1 MSICLIFALLC
12 SKITFRAMKARLKV
26 EKSISITICAFDESK
41 EGMKYYMKKRML
53 TGLQPTGLITLGN
66 YIGAIKQM
74 VEYQEKYDSF
84 IFIADM
90 HAITMP
96 IEPQKLR
103 ENIRN
108 LVAIYL
114 ACGIDPERNNI
125 FIQSENEYHANIS
138 WMLECNTYFG
148 ELSRMTQ
155 FKDKSKKS
163 ANFSCGLFTY
173 PVLMAADILA
183 YDTDLVP
190 VGIDQK
196 QHVEIARDIA
206 DRFNKKYGETF
217 VLPEPLISEQSTK
230 IMDLQD
236 PTKKMS
242 KSSENQKG
250 VIRLLDEPEVIRKK
264 IMSATTDSIGK
275 VKFDKENQPGISNLI
290 NIYSAVTELS
300 IKEIEAKFANS
311 QYGEFKKEVAE
322 EVIGKLSVIQK
333 RYNELLESQELDEI
347 LDNGIKVSREI
358 AKEKYEM
365 MKKKIGL
372 SR

>member
-1 MSICLIFALLC
+1 
-12 SKITFRAMKARLKV
+12 MK
-26 EKSISITICAFDESK
+26 D
-41 EGMKYYMKKRML
+41 KKRML
-53 TGLQPTGLITLGN
+53 TGLQPTGIITLGN

-96 IEPQKLR
+96 IEPEKLK

-108 LVAIYL
+108 LVAIYI
-114 ACGIDPERNNI
+114 ACGIDPNKNNI

-155 FKDKSKKS
+155 FKEKSKKN

-206 DRFNKKYGETF
+206 DRFNKKYGEIF
-217 VLPEPLISEQSTK
+217 VIPEPLISEQATK

-264 IMSATTDSIGK
+264 IMSATTDSFAK

-290 NIYSAVTELS
+290 NIYSAVTDLS
-300 IKEIEAKFANS
+300 VKDVEEKFEGI
-311 QYGEFKKEVAE
+311 QYGEFKKDVAQK
-322 EVIGKLSVIQK
+322 VIEKLSEIQRK
-333 RYNELLESQELDEI
+333 YNELISSPELDEI
-347 LDNGIKVSREI
+347 LDKGINEARKI
-358 AKEKYEM
+358 AKIKYE
-365 MKKKIGL
+365 KIKQKIGL
-372 SR
+372 IR